1 MSTFMFTKIRKFLLD
16 LVGFCFIIFNFVIEL
31 PYKIQGGKFMFK
43 EIVAISK
50 NYAMVRFE
58 GTTSDDLLNM
68 NLVFEDGTKK
78 ILGEVEEIDGN
89 QVKVSFLGEFIENK
103 FYSGIIR
110 KPSLGAK
117 VRMIERQELG
127 ELVGD
132 GDNKSMVLGLSPL
145 YNDYPIKI
153 NIDDMWSNHNAIFGN
168 TGSGKTYG
176 VSRFVQN
183 LFAIPDKIPF
193 NSNIFIFNNTDE
205 YDNAFRSLNFYNVN
219 FNYKM
224 YSTNKESENSVK
236 LPLWLLSVDDYANLL
251 DVTEYSQLA
260 IIEKMLS
267 LVSTFARNDSESHQY
282 KNHLIASAIVS
293 VLYTNQTAGRIRD
306 QIFSIL
312 ENCYTEELNLNVE
325 VPGVGY
331 TRQFRKCF
339 EIDSKGEFAER
350 VLIAEYIQQFVDN
363 NTKWNEDYVPIY
375 FTLDDLEVALNFALI
390 SEGLLLNEKTS
401 AEAMA
406 LKVKLH
412 TINNSSYKHIFD
424 YQKFC
429 SVSEFITDIIMIGQS
444 KRAQIINF
452 VLEEIDDRF
461 AKAIVKVYCRII
473 FKFSKGLKER
483 GAMPIH
489 LMLEEA
495 HRYVQ
500 KDNDNDILGY
510 NIFERIAKEGRKFG
524 VILDLITQRPTEL
537 SETVISQC
545 TNFLIFKI
553 THPSDLEYIRKM
565 VPNISADVIEK
576 QKSLQSGTCV
586 AFGKMMKIPMIVKM
600 ELPNPEPRSSNASIY
615 NKWMVEWKQNQ

>member
-1 MSTFMFTKIRKFLLD
+1 
-16 LVGFCFIIFNFVIEL
+16 
-31 PYKIQGGKFMFK
+31 MFK
-43 EIVAISK
+43 EIVSISK
-50 NYAMVRFE
+50 NYAMVRIE
-58 GTTSDDLLNM
+58 GNTNDDLLNM
-68 NLVFEDGTKK
+68 NLVFEDQAKK
-78 ILGEVEEIDGN
+78 ILGEVEEIING
-89 QVKVSFLGEFIENK
+89 QVKVSFLGEFIDGR

-110 KPSLGAK
+110 KPSLSSS
-117 VRMIERQELG
+117 VRMINKDELA

-132 GDNKSMVLGLSPL
+132 NDTKSMILGLSPL
-145 YNDYPIKI
+145 YNDYPVKI
-153 NIDDMWSNHNAIFGN
+153 NIDDMWSNHNAFFGN

-176 VSRFVQN
+176 MSRFVQN
-183 LFAIPDKIPF
+183 LFNMPDKIPF

-205 YDNAFRSLNFYNVN
+205 YDNAFRSIGNFNVN
-219 FNYKM
+219 YNYKM
-224 YSTNKESENSVK
+224 YSINGESGNKIN
-236 LPLWLLSVDDYANLL
+236 LPLWLLTVDDYANLL
-251 DVTEYSQLA
+251 DATEYSQLS

-267 LVSTFARNDSESHQY
+267 LVSTFARKDDETKRY

-293 VLYTNQTAGRIRD
+293 ILYTNQTAGRIRD

-312 ENCYTEELNLNVE
+312 ENCYTDELNLNVE
-325 VPGVGY
+325 VPGIGY

-363 NTKWNEDYVPIY
+363 ATQWNEDYVPIY
-375 FTLDDLEVALNFALI
+375 FTLNDLEVALNFALI
-390 SEGLLLNEKTS
+390 SEGLLLNEKTAS
-401 AEAMA
+401 EAMA

-412 TINNSSYKHIFD
+412 TINNSSYKALFETE
-424 YQKFC
+424 KFC
-429 SVSEFITDIIMIGQS
+429 TVSEFITNIVMVGQS

-452 VLEEIDDRF
+452 VLEDIDDRF
-461 AKAIVKVYCRII
+461 AKALVKVYCRII
-473 FKFSKGLKER
+473 FKFCKGLQNR
-483 GAMPIH
+483 GGMPFH

-500 KDNDNDILGY
+500 NDNDINILGY
-510 NIFERIAKEGRKFG
+510 NVFERIAKEGRKFG
-524 VILDLITQRPTEL
+524 VVLDLITQRPTEL
-537 SETVISQC
+537 SESVISQC

-600 ELPNPEPRSSNASIY
+600 QIPNPEPHSSNASIY
-615 NKWMVEWKQNQ
+615 DKWMVEMKK

>member
-1 MSTFMFTKIRKFLLD
+1 
-16 LVGFCFIIFNFVIEL
+16 
-31 PYKIQGGKFMFK
+31 MFK
-43 EIVAISK
+43 EITAISK
-50 NYAMVRFE
+50 NFAWVKME
-58 GTTSDDLLNM
+58 GTTTDDLLNM
-68 NLVFEDGTKK
+68 NVVFEENEKK
-78 ILGEVEEIDGN
+78 ILGEVDEIDNG
-89 QVKVSFLGEFIENK
+89 QIKVSFLGEFINGK
-103 FYSGIIR
+103 FQGGIIR
-110 KPSLGAK
+110 KPSLTAK
-117 VRMIERQELG
+117 VRIINQDELG
-127 ELVGD
+127 ELVGNND
-132 GDNKSMVLGLSPL
+132 KKSMTLGLSPL
-145 YNDYPIKI
+145 YGDCPIKI
-153 NIDDMWSNHNAIFGN
+153 DIDDMWSNHNAFFGN

-183 LFAIPDKIPF
+183 LFNMSDKIPF

-205 YDNAFRSLNFYNVN
+205 YDNAFRNIGNYNIN

-224 YSTNKESENSVK
+224 YSISGDGGNKIQ

-251 DVTEYSQLA
+251 DVTAYSQLA

-267 LVSTFARNDSESHQY
+267 LVSVFARNDDNSKKY

-312 ENCYTEELNLNVE
+312 ENCNTDELNLNVD
-325 VPGVGY
+325 VPGIGY

-339 EIDSKGEFAER
+339 EIDSKGEFSER
-350 VLIAEYIQQFVDN
+350 ILIAEYIQQFIDN
-363 NTKWNEDYVPIY
+363 TTKWNEDYIPIY

-401 AEAMA
+401 SEAMA

-412 TINNSSYKHIFD
+412 TINNSSYKNLFSCD
-424 YQKFC
+424 KFC
-429 SVSEFITDIIMIGQS
+429 TSSDFITNIIMIGS
-444 KRAQIINF
+444 NKRAQIINF
-452 VLEEIDDRF
+452 VLEDIDDRF

-473 FKFSKGLKER
+473 FKFSKSLRDR

-500 KDNDNDILGY
+500 KDYDVEILGY

-524 VILDLITQRPTEL
+524 VIMDLITQRPTEL

-553 THPSDLEYIRKM
+553 THPSDLDYIKKM
-565 VPNISADVIEK
+565 VPNISNDVIEK
-576 QKSLQSGTCV
+576 QKTLQAGTCV

-600 ELPNPEPRSSNASIY
+600 QLPNPEPHSSNASIY
-615 NKWMVEWKQNQ
+615 DKWMVEINK